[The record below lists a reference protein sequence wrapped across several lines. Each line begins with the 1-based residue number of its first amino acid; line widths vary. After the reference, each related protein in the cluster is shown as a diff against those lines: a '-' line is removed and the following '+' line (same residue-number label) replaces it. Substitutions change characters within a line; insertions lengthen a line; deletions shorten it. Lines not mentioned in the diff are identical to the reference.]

1 VDNAVKVKAIL
12 FDLDGTLFHYQP
24 TSGEVFL
31 KHLTEIGFQ
40 VSREDRVR
48 AEHWVHFY
56 FAHSNEIQE
65 DDRKFGD
72 DQKRFWTN
80 FTRRR
85 LIAFGIPPAQ
95 ALEMAPQF
103 SIYMSE
109 NYKPQIHVPENAYGL
124 LELLRSAGYVLG
136 MVSNREA
143 AYREEMQKQNLDSY
157 FRFFLAG
164 GEINSFKPDSL
175 IFEHALALA
184 GTSAQET
191 MYVGDNYFADIVG
204 ARRAGLTPVLYDPI
218 RLFPEADCAVI
229 GCFTELTG
237 LLD

>member
-1 VDNAVKVKAIL
+1 MDDAVKIKAVL
-12 FDLDGTLFHYQP
+12 FDLDGTLFHYHP

-31 KHLTEIGFQ
+31 KHLKEIGLQ
-40 VSREDRVR
+40 VSEENRVC
-48 AEHWVHFY
+48 AEHWVHLY
-56 FAHSNEIQE
+56 FAHSDEIQA
-65 DDRKFGD
+65 DDREFGD
-72 DQKRFWTN
+72 DQQGFWAN

-85 LIAFGIPPAQ
+85 LIAFGIPPSQ
-95 ALEMAPQF
+95 ALDLAPRF
-103 SIYMSE
+103 SEYMSE
-109 NYKPQIHVPENAYGL
+109 NYKPRIHVPENAHIL
-124 LELLRSAGYVLG
+124 LEFLRDAGYVLG

-143 AYREEMQKQNLDSY
+143 PYREEMQKQNLDSY

-164 GEINSFKPDSL
+164 GEINSFKPDLL

-184 GTSAQET
+184 ETSAQET

-229 GCFTELTG
+229 GCFEELTG
-237 LLD
+237 LLG